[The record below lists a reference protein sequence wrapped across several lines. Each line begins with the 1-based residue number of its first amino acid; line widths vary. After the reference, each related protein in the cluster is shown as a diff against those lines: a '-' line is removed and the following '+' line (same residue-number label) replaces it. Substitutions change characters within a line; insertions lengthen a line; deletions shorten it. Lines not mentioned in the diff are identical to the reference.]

1 MNETL
6 SVIQAIQLILAP
18 AVMINACGLLLLGI
32 SNKYSSLFNRIRLL
46 TDEKRVLLKEQAAR
60 TLLPLE
66 QRRIANID
74 QQLQGLLERAHLV
87 RNSVSCYFISVGIF
101 VLTSILIGIEYFCRI
116 PWLQPIIISI
126 FLTGMI
132 VVFLGVLFGV
142 RDTLIGLRVV
152 KLEVE
157 LDH

>member
-46 TDEKRVLLKEQAAR
+46 TDEKRDLLKQQTER
-60 TLLPLE
+60 PLHPLE
-66 QRRIANID
+66 QQRIENISK
-74 QQLQGLLERAHLV
+74 QLNGLLERARLV

-101 VLTSILIGIEYFCRI
+101 VLTSLFIGIEYFFQLF
-116 PWLQPIIISI
+116 WLHYIIII
-126 FLTGMI
+126 LFLTGMV
-132 VVFLGVLFGV
+132 VVFFGVLFGV
-142 RDTLIGLRVV
+142 KDTLIGLRVV
-152 KLEVE
+152 KIEVE
-157 LDH
+157 MDH